1 MTYEFVILFECGGI
15 SINQNS
21 EPTNTTAES
30 ETDWRITWR
39 ITWKG
44 KEGMGDKIRR
54 VKHYIPYKT

>member
-1 MTYEFVILFECGGI
+1 MRGI

-54 VKHYIPYKT
+54 VKHYIRYKT